1 MYIYNMIIRKRF
13 RVESSHVVRNCTSE
27 RCSHSHHGHSAV
39 IDVFFE
45 GRKLDNAQ
53 MLIDFGLMK
62 GTIKDYIDSMD
73 HCALICT
80 KDDPEYVEF
89 FKKFNDRYILIPF
102 NPSAEMLSIFIQHYV
117 NKVLAHTKFNNGEGD
132 VKCVGVEYNETV
144 TGMAHCDL
152 TDENINWDPDWDQQI
167 VFSDGVIKDWNDDL
181 KNILLRSGNVENPTI
196 KQQINLD

>member
-1 MYIYNMIIRKRF
+1 MIIRKRF

-45 GRKLDNAQ
+45 GRHLDNAQ
-53 MLIDFGLMK
+53 MLMDFGLMK
-62 GTIKDYIDSMD
+62 GAIKDWIDSMD

-102 NPSAEMLSIFIQHYV
+102 NPSAEMLSIFIMHYI
-117 NKVLAHTKFNNGEGD
+117 NRILDNTQFHNGED
-132 VKCVGVEYNETV
+132 RVRCVNVEYNETV
-144 TGMAHCDL
+144 TGMARCDVV
-152 TDENINWDPDWDQQI
+152 DETINWNDKWDDEI
-167 VFSDGVIKDWNDDL
+167 VFSDGVKRDWSQSLKDFIETG
-181 KNILLRSGNVENPTI
+181 KYIINPVI
-196 KQQINLD
+196 PQQINLD

>member
-1 MYIYNMIIRKRF
+1 MIIRKRF

-45 GRKLDNAQ
+45 GRHLDNAQ
-53 MLIDFGLMK
+53 MLMDFGLMK
-62 GTIKDYIDSMD
+62 GSIKDFIDSMD

-102 NPSAEMLSIFIQHYV
+102 NPSAEMLSVFIQHYV
-117 NKVLAHTKFNNGEGD
+117 NKILNHTNFKNGEGY
-132 VKCVGVEYNETV
+132 VACVGVEYNETV
-144 TGMAHCDL
+144 TGMARCDHL
-152 TDENINWDPDWDQQI
+152 DEVNFWNNDWDNEI
-167 VFSDGVIKDWNDDL
+167 IFSEGVMKDWGDNL
-181 KNILLRSGNVENPTI
+181 KKIMSGEYICNPVI
-196 KQQINLD
+196 EQQINLN

>member
-1 MYIYNMIIRKRF
+1 MIIRKRF

-27 RCSHSHHGHSAV
+27 RSSHSHHGHSAV

-53 MLIDFGLMK
+53 MLMDFGLMK
-62 GTIKDYIDSMD
+62 GTIKEWIDSMD

-102 NPSAEMLSIFIQHYV
+102 NPSAEMLSIFIMHYI
-117 NKVLAHTKFNNGEGD
+117 NRILDNTQFNNGED
-132 VKCVGVEYNETV
+132 RVRCVNVEYNETV
-144 TGMAHCDL
+144 TGMARCDEM
-152 TDENINWDPDWDQQI
+152 DENINWRDEWEEEI
-167 VFSDGVIKDWNDDL
+167 VFSEGVKKDWSQSL
-181 KNILLRSGNVENPTI
+181 KDFIETGKYIINPVI

>member
-1 MYIYNMIIRKRF
+1 MIIRKRF

-45 GRKLDNAQ
+45 GRELDNAQ
-53 MLIDFGLMK
+53 MLMDFGLMK
-62 GTIKDYIDSMD
+62 GTIKEFIDSMD

-102 NPSAEMLSIFIQHYV
+102 NPSAEMLSIFIMHYI
-117 NKVLAHTKFNNGEGD
+117 NRILDNTKFNNGESCIA
-132 VKCVGVEYNETV
+132 CVNVEYNETV
-144 TGMAHCDL
+144 TGMARCDAL
-152 TDENINWDPDWDQQI
+152 DVMTNWKDEWEDQI
-167 VFSDGVIKDWNDDL
+167 VFSEGVKKDWS
-181 KNILLRSGNVENPTI
+181 KSLRDWVETGKYIINPVI
-196 KQQINLD
+196 PQQINLK

>member
-1 MYIYNMIIRKRF
+1 MIIRKRF

-45 GRKLDNAQ
+45 GRQLDNAQ
-53 MLIDFGLMK
+53 MLMDFGLMK
-62 GTIKDYIDSMD
+62 GSIKDWIDSMD

-102 NPSAEMLSIFIQHYV
+102 NPSAEMLSIFIMHYV
-117 NKVLAHTKFNNGEGD
+117 NKILDHTRFNNGEGY
-132 VKCVGVEYNETV
+132 VSCVNVEYNETV
-144 TGMAHCDL
+144 TGMARCDAEDL
-152 TDENINWDPDWDQQI
+152 TINWKPEWDNEI
-167 VFSDGVIKDWNDDL
+167 IFSDGVIKDWGDNL
-181 KNILLRSGNVENPTI
+181 KKIMAGRVVDNPVI
-196 KQQINLD
+196 EQQINLD

>member
-1 MYIYNMIIRKRF
+1 MIIRKRF

-39 IDVFFE
+39 IDVYFE

-53 MLIDFGLMK
+53 MLMDFGLMK
-62 GTIKDYIDSMD
+62 GSIKEFIDSMD

-102 NPSAEMLSIFIQHYV
+102 NPSAEMLSIFIMHYI
-117 NKVLAHTKFNNGEGD
+117 NRILDNTQFNNGEE
-132 VKCVGVEYNETV
+132 KITCCNVEYNETV
-144 TGMAHCDL
+144 TGMARCDKV
-152 TDENINWDPDWDQQI
+152 DHDINWIDEWEDQI
-167 VFSDGVIKDWNDDL
+167 VFSDGVKKDWSLSL
-181 KNILLRSGNVENPTI
+181 KDFMEIGKYIINPEIT
-196 KQQINLD
+196 QQINLK

>member
-1 MYIYNMIIRKRF
+1 MIIRKRF

-45 GRKLDNAQ
+45 GRHLDNAQ
-53 MLIDFGLMK
+53 MLMDFGLMK
-62 GTIKDYIDSMD
+62 GTIKEWIDSMD

-102 NPSAEMLSIFIQHYV
+102 NPSAEMLSIFIMHYI
-117 NKVLAHTKFNNGEGD
+117 NKILDNTVFNNDEGSIR
-132 VKCVGVEYNETV
+132 CVNVEYNETV
-144 TGMAHCDL
+144 TGMARCDKL
-152 TDENINWDPDWDQQI
+152 DEDLNWRDEWDDHI
-167 VFSDGVIKDWNDDL
+167 VFSDGVVKDWSESL
-181 KNILLRSGNVENPTI
+181 KEFMKCGKTIINPII
-196 KQQINLD
+196 KQQINLN

>member
-1 MYIYNMIIRKRF
+1 MIIRKRF

-45 GRKLDNAQ
+45 GRHLDNAQ
-53 MLIDFGLMK
+53 MLMDFGLMK
-62 GTIKDYIDSMD
+62 GAIKDWIDSMD

-102 NPSAEMLSIFIQHYV
+102 NPSAEMLSIFIMHYI
-117 NKVLAHTKFNNGEGD
+117 NRILDNTQFHNGED
-132 VKCVGVEYNETV
+132 RVRCVNVEYNETV
-144 TGMAHCDL
+144 TGMARCDVV
-152 TDENINWDPDWDQQI
+152 DETINWNDKWDDEI
-167 VFSDGVIKDWNDDL
+167 VFSEGVKRDWSQSLKDFIETG
-181 KNILLRSGNVENPTI
+181 KYIINPVI
-196 KQQINLD
+196 PQQINLD

>member
-1 MYIYNMIIRKRF
+1 MIIRKRF

-53 MLIDFGLMK
+53 MLMDFGLMK
-62 GTIKDYIDSMD
+62 GTIKEWIDSMD

-102 NPSAEMLSIFIQHYV
+102 NPSAEMLSIFIMHYI
-117 NKVLAHTKFNNGEGD
+117 NRILDNTQFNNGED
-132 VKCVGVEYNETV
+132 RVRCVNVEYNETV
-144 TGMAHCDL
+144 TGMARCDEM
-152 TDENINWDPDWDQQI
+152 DENINWRDEWEEEI
-167 VFSDGVIKDWNDDL
+167 VFSEGVKKDWSQSL
-181 KNILLRSGNVENPTI
+181 KDFIETGKYIINPVI

>member
-1 MYIYNMIIRKRF
+1 MIIRKRF

-45 GRKLDNAQ
+45 GRQLDNAQ
-53 MLIDFGLMK
+53 MLMDFGLMK
-62 GTIKDYIDSMD
+62 GTIKEWIDSMD

-102 NPSAEMLSIFIQHYV
+102 NPSAEMLSIFIMHYI
-117 NKVLAHTKFNNGEGD
+117 NRILDNTQFNNGED
-132 VKCVGVEYNETV
+132 RVRCVNVEYNETV
-144 TGMAHCDL
+144 TGMARCDEM
-152 TDENINWDPDWDQQI
+152 DENINWRDEWEEEI
-167 VFSDGVIKDWNDDL
+167 VFSEGVKKDWSQSL
-181 KNILLRSGNVENPTI
+181 KDFIETGKYIINPVI

>member
-1 MYIYNMIIRKRF
+1 MIIRKRF

-45 GRKLDNAQ
+45 GRHLDNAQ
-53 MLIDFGLMK
+53 MLMDFGLMK
-62 GTIKDYIDSMD
+62 GAIKDWIDSMD

-102 NPSAEMLSIFIQHYV
+102 NPSAEMLSIFIMHYI
-117 NKVLAHTKFNNGEGD
+117 NRILDNTQFHNGED
-132 VKCVGVEYNETV
+132 RVRCVNVEYNETV
-144 TGMAHCDL
+144 TGMARCDAV
-152 TDENINWDPDWDQQI
+152 DETINWNDKWDDEI
-167 VFSDGVIKDWNDDL
+167 VFSDGVKRDWSQTLKDFIETG
-181 KNILLRSGNVENPTI
+181 KYIINPVI
-196 KQQINLD
+196 PQQINLD